1 MAFNKMTL
9 NKTIAETTTMLKR
22 WLLLTAL
29 LLASPLYAAGVET
42 DYDTDADFSNLNYY
56 QWQEESDNVDTMYSM
71 LGSGNIE
78 DAMTPSLDQHLIL
91 ENAQH
96 PADVLVRYYIHDAKQ
111 LVDDRPQ
118 VGIGIGGMNNNVGG
132 GFSFSFPLGG
142 DKLDKQAH
150 VIIDFIDAKTH
161 KLLWRG
167 SLITGMSSTST
178 EINQRQVQKA
188 TAEIL
193 KKFPPH

>member
-1 MAFNKMTL
+1 
-9 NKTIAETTTMLKR
+9 MLKR
-22 WLLLTAL
+22 LL
-29 LLASPLYAAGVET
+29 LLAALAITSPLYAASVET
-42 DYDTDADFSNLNYY
+42 DYDTSADFSNLNYY
-56 QWQEESDNVDTMYSM
+56 QWQEQSDNVDAMYSM
-71 LGSGNIE
+71 LGRGNIE
-78 DAMTPSLDQHLIL
+78 DALTASLDQHLIL

-96 PADVLVRYYIHDAKQ
+96 PADLLVLYYIRDAKQ
-111 LVDDRPQ
+111 LVDDRPRVG
-118 VGIGIGGMNNNVGG
+118 VGIGGYDGNAGG

-188 TAEIL
+188 AAEIL